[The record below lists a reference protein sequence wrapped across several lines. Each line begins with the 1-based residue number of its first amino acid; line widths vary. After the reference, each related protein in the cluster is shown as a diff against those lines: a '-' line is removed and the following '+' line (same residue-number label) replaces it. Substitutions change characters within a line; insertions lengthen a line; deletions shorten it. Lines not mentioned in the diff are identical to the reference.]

1 MIKRISQIPI
11 NLHCWGGFGSQLNV
25 AYLALQL
32 RKQNENRKIVV
43 HLHSSGVTRRRVEL
57 PFEKMRLE
65 IKVVDDFVRASSRNP
80 HSPNRIFRTTARL
93 RKLARQ
99 IVKLFLNSIR
109 FVLEVNTSEDLK
121 QITPWTL
128 AIRGHYSYLDIEPEI
143 VTQLYKTFFDF
154 QCTPIGS
161 ASKLLIHLR
170 LGDLLTLSN
179 KNPISQDRL
188 YRLIENTRF
197 GGSSINI
204 LSDSNLDIGLKY
216 LDSLANKYSLN
227 IDSKTPIET
236 IIDGL
241 SANIFVGTNS
251 KVSIWISVF
260 RACVSGKE
268 SFLPLELQ
276 IPNLS
281 RLNKILFY

>member
-1 MIKRISQIPI
+1 
-11 NLHCWGGFGSQLNV
+11 
-25 AYLALQL
+25 
-32 RKQNENRKIVV
+32 
-43 HLHSSGVTRRRVEL
+43 
-57 PFEKMRLE
+57 MRLE